1 MPASDFKRG
10 LGGSTCGHRLGHGSR
25 VGTWVGAA
33 DFKGMRA
40 SAGFLPGFPLAHNSY
55 ADYIG
60 THFRGLTQ
68 LYTCVAQFTG
78 NQYRIVS
85 GRQGKTGL
93 RLSGHPLQ
101 TGQRNHQSLPGMS
114 VSWHCRPLPF
124 T

>member
-1 MPASDFKRG
+1 MLASDFKRG

-40 SAGFLPGFPLAHNSY
+40 SGFPLALTSY

-60 THFRGLTQ
+60 PLFRGLTQ
-68 LYTCVAQFTG
+68 LYICVAQFTG

-101 TGQRNHQSLPGMS
+101 TGQRSHQSLPGMS